1 MYAAYDKAKSARE
14 LAELGVR
21 AGCEFDKN
29 SSGPINAH
37 TIKLKTKG

>member
-1 MYAAYDKAKSARE
+1 MYAAYDQVKSARD

-29 SSGPINAH
+29 SSGPVRAH
-37 TIKLKTKG
+37 TITLKV

>member
-1 MYAAYDKAKSARE
+1 MYTAYDKTKTARE

-29 SSGPINAH
+29 SSGPIHAH
-37 TIKLKTKG
+37 SIKLKD